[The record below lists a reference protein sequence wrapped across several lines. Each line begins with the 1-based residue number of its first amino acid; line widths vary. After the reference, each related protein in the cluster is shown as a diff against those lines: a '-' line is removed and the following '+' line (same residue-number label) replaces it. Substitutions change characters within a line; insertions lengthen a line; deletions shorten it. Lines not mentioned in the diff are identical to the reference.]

1 MTDTVVLKA
10 ESREIGSKKAAKV
23 RAKGFLPAVIYGHK
37 QEAESVSIDLKS
49 FVEGLQHGHR
59 LYELDFEG
67 KMETLLVK
75 QLQYDY
81 LGKDIIHAD
90 FMRVDLN
97 EKADVSVALLF
108 KGTAKGIA
116 EGGILDVH
124 LDHIDVN
131 CPVTNIPEAIT
142 IKVKALGLGDSIT
155 AKDIQLPGGSVLLTD
170 PDAIIVNCHL
180 VAEKPEE
187 VEGEEIAEPV
197 VLTEKNKD
205 EA

>member
-10 ESREIGSKKAAKV
+10 EPRAIGSKKAAKV
-23 RAKGFLPAVIYGHK
+23 RAKGLLPAVIYGHK
-37 QEAESVSIDLKS
+37 QEAESVSIDLKT

-59 LYELDFEG
+59 LYELNFEG
-67 KMETLLVK
+67 KTETLLVK
-75 QLQYDY
+75 ELQYDY

-108 KGTAKGIA
+108 KGTAKGIS

-131 CPVTNIPEAIT
+131 CPVTNIPESIV
-142 IKVKALGLGDSIT
+142 IKVKTLGLGDGIK
-155 AKDIQLPGGSVLLTD
+155 AGDIELPGGSVLLTD
-170 PDAIIVNCHL
+170 PDIVVVNCH
-180 VAEKPEE
+180 VVTEKPE
-187 VEGEEIAEPV
+187 VTEGEEIAEPV
-197 VLTEKNKD
+197 VLTEKKKD